1 MDKAALRKHFIPQ
14 RKGAPV
20 GDPAEVARRVQAL
33 LPNEDFVLASYL
45 PIRGEWDPWPVIKE
59 IPTVETAIPLTPK
72 DPGPLTF
79 RRWAWGDDTVEAM
92 FKTREP
98 LPTSPLISLDKL
110 IFLVPGVAIDMNG
123 IRLGY
128 GGGYYDRT
136 FAALGARL
144 NRARIIGFML
154 DEQVSDSPLPRETT
168 DIPLGHLITPTRSL
182 SFI

>member
-20 GDPAEVARRVQAL
+20 GDPAEVAGRIGAL

-45 PIRGEWDPWPVIKE
+45 PIRGEWDPWPIVQALPPIA
-59 IPTVETAIPLTPK
+59 TAIPLTPK

-79 RRWAWGDDTVEAM
+79 RRWAWGDETVEAM

-98 LPTSPLISLDKL
+98 LSTAPLVPLEKL
-110 IFLVPGVAIDMNG
+110 VFLVPGVAIDAHG

-136 FAALGARL
+136 FAALGDRL
-144 NRARIIGFML
+144 NRSKIIGFML
-154 DEQVSDSPLPRETT
+154 DEQVSDTPLPREAT
-168 DIPLGHLITPTRSL
+168 DIALGHLITPTRSM
-182 SFI
+182 SFV